1 MLEGKT
7 VNLRVMEKEDL
18 PLLIDWN
25 SNSEFYGEYSPLRQL
40 SKTEWEKRYDN
51 LTTDTKWFFIE
62 KKDGTK
68 IGEIGHFMLGKLVE
82 IYYYLV
88 QSERGKGYGTE
99 AIMIMVDYLFLSRE
113 LMRVQATTDVS
124 NIVSQRVLE
133 KAGFTKEGIIRKSSF
148 NRGKWCDDCLYSILR
163 EEWEEPKILTR
174 TVQHQ

>member
-1 MLEGKT
+1 MLEGKN
-7 VNLRVMEKEDL
+7 VNLRIVEREDL

-25 SNSEFYGEYSPLRQL
+25 SNSEFYGEKWYDMLQL
-40 SKTEWEKRYDN
+40 SKTDWEKRYDN
-51 LTTDTKWFFIE
+51 LTADTKWFFIE

-68 IGEIGHFMLGKLVE
+68 IGEIGHFMSGKLLE

-133 KAGFTKEGIIRKSSF
+133 KAGFTKEGIIRKSNF
-148 NRGKWCDDCLYSILR
+148 TRGKWCDDCLYGILR
-163 EEWEEPKILTR
+163 EEWREPKILTK
-174 TVQHQ
+174 TA